1 MAEEV
6 IKTLFRISD
15 KVIAEEVKRILEE
28 KGIFSLIS
36 SDDPAESVMNTY
48 FGSAFKGGIYTIQIN
63 GDDYLNARSIV
74 EESGYGDFLM
84 E

>member
-1 MAEEV
+1 MTEEV
-6 IKTLFRISD
+6 IKPLFQISD

-28 KGIFSLIS
+28 EGIFSLLS

-48 FGSAFKGGIYTIQIN
+48 FGSAFKGNYTLQVN
-63 GDDYLNARSIV
+63 GDDYLKARTIT